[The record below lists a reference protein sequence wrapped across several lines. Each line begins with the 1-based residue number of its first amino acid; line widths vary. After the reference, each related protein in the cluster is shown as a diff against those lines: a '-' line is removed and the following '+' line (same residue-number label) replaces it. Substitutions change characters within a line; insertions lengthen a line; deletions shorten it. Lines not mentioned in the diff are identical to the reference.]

1 MLLRQPF
8 EIMTQPMPALQL
20 MDKLVLIF
28 SHLRQTVPGSR
39 RVVVITNP
47 TNPSHPL
54 MLHILK
60 DVAEKDGLAMDTVSV
75 SAPADL
81 DTAFAEMSR
90 EAPGAVI
97 VLGDNSLFALADQII
112 AGALALR
119 VPTFGNF
126 AGLVVQAGGLL
137 AYSRD
142 AKESYQGVARLLKK
156 ILDGA
161 DPAELPFEQP
171 TKFHL
176 SVNLKTAKT
185 LGLEIPSTLL
195 ATADEVIER
204 SGCRCSA

>member
-1 MLLRQPF
+1 
-8 EIMTQPMPALQL
+8 
-20 MDKLVLIF
+20 
-28 SHLRQTVPGSR
+28 
-39 RVVVITNP
+39 
-47 TNPSHPL
+47 
-54 MLHILK
+54 
-60 DVAEKDGLAMDTVSV
+60 
-75 SAPADL
+75 
-81 DTAFAEMSR
+81 
-90 EAPGAVI
+90 
-97 VLGDNSLFALADQII
+97 
-112 AGALALR
+112 

-161 DPAELPFEQP
+161 DAAELPFEQP

-204 SGCRCSA
+204 SGWATNFPPKDETSSHRRLMWP